1 MKTIL
6 RRLSSLVY
14 LAQPLALTF
23 VGIVFLS
30 LGVAYLFIHIYYT
43 APMPDFVQILTLQFL
58 DRPWRGVLLLLVGLV
73 ILGFGMWQLSGVVVI
88 PRRNQDQSTGELV
101 LGYQRAG
108 PPQIAVL
115 SGGAGMLVLASMGE
129 QAERLTC
136 ITPVQDPVEYYYRAS
151 GLLTS
156 PNVYY
161 VVPTPIPARV
171 YATLDDGTFI
181 DVMHI
186 YPNQDR
192 LASRHVTAL
201 QLAAADDD
209 GVGTGRRN
217 GSATPDTV
225 QPVVP
230 GTLPL
235 TRVARE
241 TLQEADAIV
250 LGPGSL
256 FESIIPNLLIDEL
269 RESIQQSKALKIYVC
284 NLMTEPGLTT
294 GFNVSEHI
302 RQIKR
307 YGGFTP
313 DYVLVD
319 AQRIDPTIRQIYA
332 AANQVPVYLDP
343 EEYEETVV
351 LAGDDISRRHVMVEG
366 SVVIETDLSG
376 SVIQYTASLNNP
388 TQSRAVQVLR
398 HDQQKLTAAILA
410 LLKRR

>member
-1 MKTIL
+1 
-6 RRLSSLVY
+6 
-14 LAQPLALTF
+14 
-23 VGIVFLS
+23 
-30 LGVAYLFIHIYYT
+30 
-43 APMPDFVQILTLQFL
+43 
-58 DRPWRGVLLLLVGLV
+58 VLLLLVGLV